1 MKYKYGTEVGP
12 GRRVAMEIKLA
23 MKEGRLSDVLT

>member
-1 MKYKYGTEVGP
+1 MKYKYGFEVGP
-12 GRRVAMEIKLA
+12 GRRVAMEIKNA